1 MRVWD
6 VTGSLSLRIRRR
18 RIMSDITRVL
28 ISDSLASACAHILR
42 SQGGIEV
49 TESPGLS
56 PQDLLS
62 QIKDYDGLIVR
73 SATKVTADVLTAGS
87 RLKVVGRAGTGVDNV
102 DVDAATKNGI
112 IVMNTPTGNSISA
125 AELTCGLILSLSRQ
139 IPQAASSMNQGKW
152 DRKKYMGSE
161 LYGKTLGILG
171 LGRIGKEVAIRMQS
185 FQMKTIGYDPIIP
198 PEVTAEFGVQQFSLE
213 EIWGQC
219 DYITVHTPLLPSTT
233 GLINDAAFAKC
244 KRGVQVINCARGG
257 IIDEAALLRALESG
271 QCGGAGLDVFTEE
284 PPRDRALIDHP
295 LVISLPHLGAST
307 HEAQNRCG
315 EEIALQI
322 VDVVKERALM
332 GAVNAPALTK
342 AFAPETKPWIKLGE
356 ALGRLLRCLLPKVN
370 GEIQV
375 TTTGGALKN
384 YGSFLCS
391 AVAIGILQDEDK
403 KVNLVNSC
411 IFAKEIGI
419 QVTSR
424 HSGDSAETRLEVSG
438 GGLTLV
444 GGLSGDLP
452 GLIQIGPS
460 RFRSPVSLEGT
471 LLLWTEE
478 TNLPKLVEVLAAA
491 GSQLQSFHVSGGYN
505 VAEVSAPLS
514 DLSSLGSCQQISL

>member
-1 MRVWD
+1 MA
-6 VTGSLSLRIRRR
+6 L
-18 RIMSDITRVL
+18 SDIRRVL
-28 ISDSLASACAHILR
+28 ISDSLAPACAQILR
-42 SQGGIEV
+42 SLGGIEV
-49 TESPGLS
+49 TETPGLS
-56 PQDLLS
+56 PQDLIS
-62 QIKDYDGLIVR
+62 HIQDYDGLIVR
-73 SATKVTADVLTAGS
+73 SATKVTSEVLTAGT

-139 IPQAASSMNQGKW
+139 IPQAASSMTQGKW

-161 LYGKTLGILG
+161 LHGKTLGILG

-198 PEVTAEFGVQQFSLE
+198 PEVTAEFGVHQFPLE

-233 GLINDAAFAKC
+233 GLINDAAFSKC

-257 IIDEAALLRALESG
+257 IIDEEALLRALKSG

-284 PPRDRALIDHP
+284 PPRDRALVEHP

-322 VDVVKERALM
+322 VDLVKARALV

-342 AFAPETKPWIKLGE
+342 AFSPETKPWIRLAE
-356 ALGRLLRCLLPKVN
+356 AMGRLLHCLLPVVN
-370 GEIQV
+370 GEVQV
-375 TTTGGALKN
+375 TTAGGALKN
-384 YGSFLCS
+384 SGSFLCS
-391 AVAIGILQDEDK
+391 AVAIGLLQDAEK

-411 IFAKEIGI
+411 FFGKETGI
-419 QVTSR
+419 QVTSH
-424 HSGDSAETRLEVSG
+424 HSSDSLETKLEVSG
-438 GGLTLV
+438 GGQRV
-444 GGLSGDLP
+444 IGGLSGDTP
-452 GLIQIGPS
+452 CLIQIGSS
-460 RFRSPVSLEGT
+460 RFRTPVSLNGT
-471 LLLWTEE
+471 LLLWRGE
-478 TNLPKLVEVLAAA
+478 TDLLKLVEVLAAA
-491 GSQLQSFHVSGGYN
+491 RSQLQTFHVSGEYR

-514 DLSSLGSCQQISL
+514 DVSPLGSCLQISLGLSA